1 MRMLYLAKKVNY
13 QLVDGDAP
21 LVFILA
27 LLSMTDAEYQL
38 WRSSIPYT
46 WQVSNKLDYEEFNDT
61 RLMPSLTPMVCVL
74 PSHSFP
80 FFLYITSHNDVHMGY
95 SC

>member
-1 MRMLYLAKKVNY
+1 MLYLAEKVNY

-46 WQVSNKLDYEEFNDT
+46 
-61 RLMPSLTPMVCVL
+61 R
-74 PSHSFP
+74 
-80 FFLYITSHNDVHMGY
+80 
-95 SC
+95 